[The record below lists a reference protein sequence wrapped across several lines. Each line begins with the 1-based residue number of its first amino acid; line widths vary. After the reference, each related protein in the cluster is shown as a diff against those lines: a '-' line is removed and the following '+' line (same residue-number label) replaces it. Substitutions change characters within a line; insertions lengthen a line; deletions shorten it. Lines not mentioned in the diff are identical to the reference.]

1 MTKESVTSLK
11 QQNQDLKDK
20 VDALS
25 KEITQL
31 KEKVRVDSAI
41 TFGAEAAATSGNSNN
56 NASNDETVSRSLQ
69 YLSDEYDDL
78 SASNSSVVDQ
88 LKALSRRLNKLSAE
102 VSRVGNAIDEVE
114 EYSYQFNVKILIGL
128 TEKSSETAAET
139 SALCVK
145 LFQEMGAEVFLSDID
160 IAPRVPS
167 RQQNGA
173 PKPVICKFVR
183 RLAKAS
189 VMETRQ
195 SASQVNPS
203 NIGLSADS
211 VLDRVRISPQKNRIS
226 PPKNNTCC
234 LKRKRFKEQN
244 QYRFCWAK
252 NSSIYLRKSEGSRPI
267 KITGIGILQRL
278 VSDT

>member
-31 KEKVRVDSAI
+31 KEKVRLDSAI

-56 NASNDETVSRSLQ
+56 NASNDETLSSSLQ

-78 SASNSSVVDQ
+78 SASNSGVVDQ
-88 LKALSRRLNKLSAE
+88 LKALSRSLNKLSAE
-102 VSRVGNAIDEVE
+102 VTRVGNAIDEVE
-114 EYSYQFNVKILIGL
+114 EYSYQFNVKIIGL
-128 TEKSSETAAET
+128 PEKSRETAAET
-139 SALCVK
+139 SAPCVK

-160 IAPRVPS
+160 IAHRVPS

-173 PKPVICKFVR
+173 PKPIICKFVR